1 MLKLI
6 DFGLARPAAAKGDAD
21 DVLVETVALRGGARG
36 AATAAALRH
45 QAQDGTTHSAGVG
58 TPSYAAPEQ
67 LRSGAAVSAACDV
80 FPLALIAF
88 ELFHHF
94 GSAMVSVA

>member
-45 QAQDGTTHSAGVG
+45 QAQDGTTH
-58 TPSYAAPEQ
+58 
-67 LRSGAAVSAACDV
+67 
-80 FPLALIAF
+80 LADPNPKP
-88 ELFHHF
+88 
-94 GSAMVSVA
+94 